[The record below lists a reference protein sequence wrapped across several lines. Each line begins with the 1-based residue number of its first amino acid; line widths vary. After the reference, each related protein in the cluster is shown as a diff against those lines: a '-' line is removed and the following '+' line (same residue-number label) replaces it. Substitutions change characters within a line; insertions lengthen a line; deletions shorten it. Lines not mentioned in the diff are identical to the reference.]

1 MFTFTFHTGV
11 RRAFRSTVAAAALA
25 FGVLGVSSQAS
36 GISFDAN
43 GKIVGWNITPFAQ
56 ANGNTSANGITSVR
70 QNNYS
75 PLNYPH
81 GIGHQPS
88 PGGTTGEKFDLEEMH
103 IRQNGTQVQVLLIA
117 SSLYQASGS
126 GSTLNLG
133 DLLIDLDDDH
143 QYDLGVVTQSGNAG
157 LNAGQLYEITS
168 TRGLQNLSGSYHGTN
183 IETQIGAWAIDAG
196 VGRDLYAIETASFNF
211 GGSEGVTYAYQY
223 TFDLA
228 FMNSLPDQFA
238 FQIAWGC
245 GNDVLGADFAM
256 TQPPLQTNNTI
267 AAVPEPAPF
276 LLFLI
281 VTWLGLSAM
290 GRMRRPAR
298 AA

>member
-1 MFTFTFHTGV
+1 MFTFQIKR
-11 RRAFRSTVAAAALA
+11 RRAALSAFAAAAALMGA
-25 FGVLGVSSQAS
+25 LLAPQAAS
-36 GISFDAN
+36 AISFDVN
-43 GKIVGWNITPFAQ
+43 GKVVGWNITPFAQ
-56 ANGNTSANGITSVR
+56 ANGNTTAGGITSVR

-88 PGGTTGEKFDLEEMH
+88 PGGTTGEKFDLEELH
-103 IRQNGTQVQVLLIA
+103 IRNDGSQVQVLLIA
-117 SSLYQASGS
+117 SSLFQASGG

-143 QYDLGVVTQSGNAG
+143 QFDLGVVTQSGNAG
-157 LNAGQLYEITS
+157 LNAGRLYEINS
-168 TRGLQNLSGSYHGTN
+168 TRGLQNLPGSYAGTS
-183 IETQIGAWAIDAG
+183 IDTQIGAWAVDSG
-196 VGRDLYAIETASFNF
+196 VGHDLYTIETASFDF

-228 FMNSLPDQFA
+228 FMNSVPDQFA

-245 GNDVLGADFAM
+245 GNDVIGAGFTM
-256 TQPPLQTNNTI
+256 TSPPLRTNDI
-267 AAVPEPAPF
+267 AAIPEPAP
-276 LLFLI
+276 LALFLVI
-281 VTWLGLSAM
+281 AWVGLSVV

-298 AA
+298 VA